1 MKVKKFL
8 PNGLSILRLFIIP
21 FILMALAQR
30 HASLA
35 MVLILFA
42 SLTDYLDGV
51 LARIYKAETLFGK
64 IIDPL
69 ADKVLIISLSVFFY
83 CSGQISIWLLSLVI
97 LRDICILLASLFFYI
112 KNYHFN
118 IKATHLSKVNT
129 VVFLFFLIILTLQW
143 LFAIIPSYIISI
155 MNMLVVGV
163 TLLSWGHYFYV
174 GIMIVRNNAKH

>member
-30 HASLA
+30 HAPLA
-35 MVLILFA
+35 LVLIFLA

-69 ADKVLIISLSVFFY
+69 ADKVLIISLSIFFY
-83 CSGQISIWLLSLVI
+83 YVGQMSIWTLSLVI
-97 LRDICILLASLFFYI
+97 LRDICILLATLFFYL
-112 KNYHFN
+112 KRYQFN
-118 IKATHLSKVNT
+118 IKATYLSKVNT

-143 LFAIIPSYIISI
+143 LFAIVPLYIISI
-155 MNMLVVGV
+155 MNMLVVGI
-163 TLLSWGHYFYV
+163 TLLSWGHYFYI
-174 GIMIVRNNAKH
+174 GISIAHNNTKH